1 MVTDTGLPA
10 EALTPSA
17 QPQADDG
24 GRRASHTPNHTRN
37 RAPKL
42 RRRGLA
48 GLSLAVIAVAI
59 LGNVML
65 IQSVT
70 TTTPVLA
77 VAGDTI
83 HRGELITEADL
94 AVVDITTDPGLRTI
108 PSGDLD
114 TVVGQRASTDIAAGA
129 LLTPGALT
137 TSFPPAEGEALVG
150 LSVRPDQLPVRQLL
164 PGDRILVVDT
174 PRANDDPPADP
185 PRQSDATVV
194 SFGDLDE
201 TGHHRIDVVVPAQD
215 ASVLAARAATGRIA
229 IVLQPREQG

>member
-1 MVTDTGLPA
+1 MATDTALPTETLA
-10 EALTPSA
+10 PSA
-17 QPQADDG
+17 APQADDG
-24 GRRASHTPNHTRN
+24 RQRTV

-48 GLSLAVIAVAI
+48 GISLAVIAVAV

-94 AVVDITTDPGLRTI
+94 AVVDITTDPALQTI
-108 PSGDLD
+108 PSSDLD
-114 TVVGQRASTDIAAGA
+114 TVVGQRASTDVAAGA

-150 LSVRPDQLPVRQLL
+150 LAVLPNQLPALQLL
-164 PGDRILVVDT
+164 PGDQILIVDT
-174 PRANDDPPADP
+174 PRSNDDPPTDP
-185 PRQSDATVV
+185 PPQSLATVV
-194 SFGDLDE
+194 TVGELDE

-215 ASVLAARAATGRIA
+215 AAILAARAATGRIA
-229 IVLQPREQG
+229 IVLQPREQE